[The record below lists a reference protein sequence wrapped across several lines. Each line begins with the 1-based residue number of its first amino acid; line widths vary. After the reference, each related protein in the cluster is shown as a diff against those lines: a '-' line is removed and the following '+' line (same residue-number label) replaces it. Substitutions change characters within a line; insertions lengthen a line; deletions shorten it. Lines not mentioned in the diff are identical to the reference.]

1 MRWLGGGLIGAGAV
15 ALVLT
20 GCSGAQPRPPGYKGS
35 VIDPPSTPGGQTTGN
50 STQSV
55 SPQYGPELPLGRPYT
70 VASGDTLYAIAFRL
84 GVDFRA
90 LAAHNKIS
98 PPYTIFV
105 GQRLKTDIGSSPN
118 VDRAPST
125 TGSGRNTSAPSSG
138 ASSGSTARAQ
148 SGSSAGTAASSRV
161 TSGNQPVGRWRWPS
175 EGTVVRVYAEP
186 VHKGIDIS
194 GTRGAAVVAVADGVV
209 VYAGTGVTGYGA
221 LLIVKHND
229 QYLSA
234 YGHNDTILVREGAP
248 VKAGQT
254 IARMGSSGTDSVKL
268 HFEIRSHGKPVDP
281 LRMLPRR

>member
-1 MRWLGGGLIGAGAV
+1 MRWLGKGLIWASVA
-15 ALVLT
+15 ALVLV

-35 VIDPPSTPGGQTTGN
+35 VIDPPSTSGGQTTGN
-50 STQSV
+50 STPSA

-70 VASGDTLYAIAFRL
+70 VARGDTLYAIAFRL

-90 LAAHNKIS
+90 LAAHNKIA

-105 GQRLKTDIGSSPN
+105 GQRLKTDVGTTESVTSASTTARSAGNTSSTSSSSP
-118 VDRAPST
+118 
-125 TGSGRNTSAPSSG
+125 
-138 ASSGSTARAQ
+138 RAQ
-148 SGSSAGTAASSRV
+148 AGSSAATSPSPSVASS
-161 TSGNQPVGRWRWPS
+161 NQPVGRWRWPS
-175 EGTVVRVYAEP
+175 EGSVVRSYAEP

-194 GTRGAAVVAVADGVV
+194 GTRGAAVAAVADGVV

-234 YGHNDTILVREGAP
+234 YGHNDAILVREGAP

-281 LRMLPRR
+281 LRMLPRRE